1 MLSLVLAAALAAAP
15 AYAPAGALPLGA
27 PDRWDYVVY
36 DAGRIYVAH
45 GDRVAVADAQ
55 TGRLI
60 GEVQGIS
67 GGTHGIGV
75 AGGQG
80 FTDDGRN
87 GLAVAFDLKTLQV
100 SKSIPVDKDADAIA
114 ADAAAGEVFVIEGDP
129 GAVAVID
136 AKTDTLAA
144 SIKAG
149 EKLEYGVSDQQ
160 GTLFVAGNENRD
172 LVRID
177 TRARTVTAHWPTP
190 DCASPHGLAY
200 DAKTRRLFMGCINAK
215 LMVVDAGSGK
225 VIAELPI
232 GRGSDA
238 VAFDPVRRR
247 VFSSN
252 GVDGTIS
259 VYQQRSPDRYEAL
272 PDVVTA
278 VSGRTMTVDPK
289 SGRLYVA
296 AAETD
301 PPATPGQRPKVR
313 PGTLK
318 LLMFDPVK

>member
-1 MLSLVLAAALAAAP
+1 
-15 AYAPAGALPLGA
+15 
-27 PDRWDYVVY
+27 
-36 DAGRIYVAH
+36 
-45 GDRVAVADAQ
+45 
-55 TGRLI
+55 
-60 GEVQGIS
+60 
-67 GGTHGIGV
+67 
-75 AGGQG
+75 
-80 FTDDGRN
+80 
-87 GLAVAFDLKTLQV
+87 
-100 SKSIPVDKDADAIA
+100 
-114 ADAAAGEVFVIEGDP
+114 
-129 GAVAVID
+129 
-136 AKTDTLAA
+136 
-144 SIKAG
+144 
-149 EKLEYGVSDQQ
+149 
-160 GTLFVAGNENRD
+160 
-172 LVRID
+172 
-177 TRARTVTAHWPTP
+177 
-190 DCASPHGLAY
+190 
-200 DAKTRRLFMGCINAK
+200 
-215 LMVVDAGSGK
+215 MVVDAGSGK